1 MKRRNLLVIAAA
13 IAVLFALYLYS
24 ATIMPLSHDASL
36 PVDIPRGSALGM
48 VADSL
53 AENGIIRDRYVFMF
67 LARISGN
74 AGKLKSGLYQFPQ
87 RLSAAEALSILVA
100 GSHQAI
106 RRVTIREGLTIRRI
120 AAILEKQLGLS
131 ADTIIKLSRD
141 RTFIDSLGL
150 DVTYLEGYLLP
161 DTRDFRYD
169 ATEAQVLERLVAE
182 MLAVFT
188 PEYRRRLDVIN
199 FSLHQLL
206 TMASLVEGET
216 RVAEERARVAGVY
229 YNRLRRG
236 MLLQADPTIQ
246 YIIPDAPRR
255 LLYSDL
261 AINSPYNTYMYR
273 GLPPG
278 PVNNPGREAIHAALH
293 PEEHGYYY
301 FVADGSGG
309 HRFSRN
315 YDEHLKAVAA
325 YRKIQREAARSSQ

>member
-1 MKRRNLLVIAAA
+1 
-13 IAVLFALYLYS
+13 
-24 ATIMPLSHDASL
+24 
-36 PVDIPRGSALGM
+36 
-48 VADSL
+48 
-53 AENGIIRDRYVFMF
+53 
-67 LARISGN
+67 
-74 AGKLKSGLYQFPQ
+74 
-87 RLSAAEALSILVA
+87 
-100 GSHQAI
+100 
-106 RRVTIREGLTIRRI
+106 
-120 AAILEKQLGLS
+120 
-131 ADTIIKLSRD
+131 
-141 RTFIDSLGL
+141 
-150 DVTYLEGYLLP
+150 VTYLEGYLLP